1 MIMTAVLFVAHFF
14 KRKNTYTLLFSTAI
28 SEGIKDMFKE
38 MGYTIDRVNKN
49 ANDQSNILSQNVQ
62 SLDERRTAYEPK
74 THHITLN

>member
-38 MGYTIDRVNKN
+38 MGYTIDKVNKK
-49 ANDQSNILSQNVQ
+49 ANDQ
-62 SLDERRTAYEPK
+62 K
-74 THHITLN
+74 